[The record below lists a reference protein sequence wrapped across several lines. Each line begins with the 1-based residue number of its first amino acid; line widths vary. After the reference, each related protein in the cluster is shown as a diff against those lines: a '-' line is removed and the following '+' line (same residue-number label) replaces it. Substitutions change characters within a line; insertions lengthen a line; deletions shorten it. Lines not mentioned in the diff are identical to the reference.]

1 MKPSAWIH
9 IQFYS
14 GANVKCERCG
24 ESTEGK
30 GYSEGQ
36 SWTEENGKS
45 PKAKLC
51 IPCLLQFIVP
61 AMVAAS
67 QPPPPPSMRHPER
80 N

>member
-9 IQFYS
+9 IQFYL
-14 GANVKCERCG
+14 GANVRCERCG

-36 SWTEENGKS
+36 SWTEANGKS
-45 PKAKLC
+45 PKGQLC
-51 IPCLLQFIVP
+51 IKCLLQFIVP

-67 QPPPPPSMRHPER
+67 QPPPPPSSRHPER